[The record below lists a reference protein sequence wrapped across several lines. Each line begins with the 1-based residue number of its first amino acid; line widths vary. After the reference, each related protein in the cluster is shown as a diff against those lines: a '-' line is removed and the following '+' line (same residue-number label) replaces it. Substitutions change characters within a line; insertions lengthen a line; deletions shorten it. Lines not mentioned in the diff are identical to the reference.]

1 MGGKRGPRKFTI
13 PDEELIRLY
22 SVDLVR
28 VNAIAVRYGVTR
40 QTVNYRLKQLG
51 VVRYKR
57 KVLHVACINCGEM
70 YDYWP
75 SQAGGKYCGRRC
87 FFEKTSKYGRY
98 SRQGQRVARRV
109 SGAWVGEIA
118 HHIDGDTM
126 NNEAWNLVVFPSN
139 ASHMSFHKSGNA
151 EKLKEMLPAIGVP
164 EWGGPHREDWAYE
177 TLGIA
182 FP

>member
-1 MGGKRGPRKFTI
+1 MGGKRSPRKFTM

-28 VNAIAVRYGVTR
+28 VDVIAARYGVVR
-40 QTVNYRLKQLG
+40 QTVNWRLKQLG
-51 VVRYKR
+51 VTRYKR
-57 KVLHVACINCGEM
+57 KTLHIACINCGET
-70 YDYWP
+70 YAHWP
-75 SQAGGKYCGRRC
+75 SQAGGRYCSRRC
-87 FFEKTSKYGRY
+87 YFEKTSIYGRY

-109 SGAWVGEIA
+109 SRAGVGEIA
-118 HHIDGDTM
+118 HHVDGDTL
-126 NNEAWNLVVFPSN
+126 NNAVWNLVVFPSN

-151 EKLKEMLPAIGVP
+151 LRLKEMLPPIDAP